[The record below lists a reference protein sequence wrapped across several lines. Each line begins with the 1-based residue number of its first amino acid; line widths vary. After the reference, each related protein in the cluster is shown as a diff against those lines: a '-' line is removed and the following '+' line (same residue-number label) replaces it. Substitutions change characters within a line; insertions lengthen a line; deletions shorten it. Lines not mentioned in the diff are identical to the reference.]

1 MTKKIVA
8 LLLVIATLCLP
19 FCGLADGVPKTLDG
33 VAEWFLS
40 GVIDWI
46 PMDVEISESLNDW
59 IVIGWLSEYNAI
71 SIVYKGQTYSYFGM
85 NSETILFT
93 CLSLLI
99 GCEGATYMKNWAFTS
114 DSKAYTEAQ
123 VKMLVIQLALK
134 GANE

>member
-19 FCGLADGVPKTLDG
+19 FCGLADDIPKTVDG
-33 VAEWFLS
+33 IAEWLLS
-40 GVIDWI
+40 GDIDWI
-46 PMDVEISESLNDW
+46 PMDVEINESLNDW
-59 IVIGWLSEYNAI
+59 LVIGWLSEYNAI
-71 SIVYKGQTYSYFGM
+71 RIVYKGQTYSYFGM

-93 CLSLLI
+93 CLGLLI
-99 GCEGATYMKNWAFTS
+99 GCEGATYMKNWAFTA
-114 DSKAYTEAQ
+114 DDKTYTEAQ

>member
-19 FCGLADGVPKTLDG
+19 LCGLADDIPKTVDG
-33 VAEWFLS
+33 IAEWLLS
-40 GVIDWI
+40 GDIDWI
-46 PMDVEISESLNDW
+46 PMDVEISEAMNDW
-59 IVIGWLSEYNAI
+59 IVLSYLSEYNCVSFA
-71 SIVYKGQTYSYFGM
+71 YKGQTYSYFGM

-93 CLSLLI
+93 CLGLLI
-99 GCEGATYMKNWAFTS
+99 GCEGATCMKNWAFTA
-114 DSKAYTEAQ
+114 DDKTYTETQ

>member
-71 SIVYKGQTYSYFGM
+71 SIVYKGQPYSYFGM

-114 DSKAYTEAQ
+114 DGKAYTEAQ

>member
-19 FCGLADGVPKTLDG
+19 FCGLADDIPKTVDG
-33 VAEWFLS
+33 IAEWLLS
-40 GVIDWI
+40 GDIDWI
-46 PMDVEISESLNDW
+46 PMDVEINESLNDW
-59 IVIGWLSEYNAI
+59 LVIGWLSEYNAI
-71 SIVYKGQTYSYFGM
+71 SIVYKGQTYAYFGM

-93 CLSLLI
+93 CLGLLI
-99 GCEGATYMKNWAFTS
+99 GCEGTTYMKNWAFTA
-114 DSKAYTEAQ
+114 DDKTYTEAQ